1 MFIRPGLRRPPHSG
15 NNSGSRPVR
24 QSANRVGGE
33 VGVPFSGAGL
43 SVAEH
48 LSDHEQRMPV
58 RDPLYWSPRSRLPAL
73 PMRTS
78 GQDPARGPG
87 SRSRQPRGPR
97 GGADRRN
104 RGADRGQSRSAR
116 AVRRLRASSTPK
128 ARSCARYS
136 AAALLGPRQAAEVT
150 VYDDAVE
157 AVVDKSKKVA
167 EQPSVSWCCS
177 PPKPAMPGCST
188 PLIGSP
194 QGWRETR

>member
-1 MFIRPGLRRPPHSG
+1 MVAAIEVAGT
-15 NNSGSRPVR
+15 
-24 QSANRVGGE
+24 ANANLEAKTPRE
-33 VGVPFSGAGL
+33 TL
-43 SVAEH
+43 EAEAAT
-48 LSDHEQRMPV
+48 LEARATE
-58 RDPLYWSPRSRLPAL
+58 LTAAIEG
-73 PMRTS
+73 RT
-78 GQDPARGPG
+78 AAK
-87 SRSRQPRGPR
+87 
-97 GGADRRN
+97 AD
-104 RGADRGQSRSAR
+104 SR

-194 QGWRETR
+194 QGWRETG